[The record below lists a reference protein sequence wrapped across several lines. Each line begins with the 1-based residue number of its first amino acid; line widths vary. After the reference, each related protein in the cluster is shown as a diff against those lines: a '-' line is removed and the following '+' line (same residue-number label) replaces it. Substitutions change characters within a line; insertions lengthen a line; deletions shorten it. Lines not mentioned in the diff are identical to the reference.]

1 MLSAIYL
8 GISGGRR
15 KEKTVFLI
23 AVSISILSLVF
34 FNLYFPCFLI
44 LQQLVRFLWALPKH
58 STSSCSH
65 FISHHVWFKVSY
77 LSNILL

>member
-23 AVSISILSLVF
+23 AVSISILGLF
-34 FNLYFPCFLI
+34 YLCYFPCLLI
-44 LQQLVRFLWALPKH
+44 LQHLVRFSWAIPNC
-58 STSSCSH
+58 STFSCSH
-65 FISHHVWFKVSY
+65 FISHFVWFKVFY
-77 LSNILL
+77 LLNILL